1 MAESAPCAK
10 SFTKLSHSISLSR
23 AGVAF
28 FSILGCS
35 GDRVHIPFDLG
46 LSFALLL
53 LARHL
58 SERRSA
64 CALPEQLPLCELAPE
79 RDQFFTLTS
88 LFARQPIINALNS
101 NLDIRSSVC
110 GKAGNQIHCH
120 GRVVKN
126 AQRLL

>member
-1 MAESAPCAK
+1 MEKCAPCAK
-10 SFTKLSHSISLSR
+10 SFTKLSHSTNLSR
-23 AGVAF
+23 AGVALS
-28 FSILGCS
+28 SILVCS
-35 GDRVHIPFDLG
+35 GDKVHIPCDLG
-46 LSFALLL
+46 LSYALLL
-53 LARHL
+53 LAWDL
-58 SERRSA
+58 SEWRSA
-64 CALPEQLPLCELAPE
+64 YALPEQLPFCELAPE

-120 GRVVKN
+120 GRVVKS